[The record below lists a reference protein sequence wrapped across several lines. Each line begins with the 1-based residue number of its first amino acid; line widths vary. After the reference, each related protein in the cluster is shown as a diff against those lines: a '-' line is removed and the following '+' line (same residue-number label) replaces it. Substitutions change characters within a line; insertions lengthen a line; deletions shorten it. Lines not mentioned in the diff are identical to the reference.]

1 MTDYKTDMLFGSLTG
16 NGRVLVVDNEPT
28 SRTVVRSVL
37 EKAGYDVL
45 EADNGKTAA
54 TAINTG
60 ENRLMLDAMVCENRM
75 PKINDFDAISY
86 FRHEFSH
93 VPIVILT
100 GKPDIDSATS
110 LLRDGVVDYLVK
122 PVDGTRLTAAVG
134 QAMERR
140 DMAWR

>member
-37 EKAGYDVL
+37 EQAGYDVL
-45 EADNGKTAA
+45 EAENGKTAA
-54 TAINTG
+54 PAINTG